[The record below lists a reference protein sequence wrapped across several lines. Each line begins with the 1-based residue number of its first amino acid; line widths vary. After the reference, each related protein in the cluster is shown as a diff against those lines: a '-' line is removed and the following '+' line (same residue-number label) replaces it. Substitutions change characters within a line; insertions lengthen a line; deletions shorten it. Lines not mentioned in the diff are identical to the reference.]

1 MGKKG
6 FSAIETMIS
15 LALFLMIVM
24 AVFELLGVA
33 RGLFLKLKKV
43 EEETQAAMAALD
55 KMKIDL
61 MQAGSGLSQA
71 IRLGIIEGIDLS
83 DEELTIFSLQETLH
97 ISEDLLPGTQ
107 RIILNDVAG
116 MSPGR
121 EICLIDGSQGE
132 RQSILSCEGKT
143 ILVASP
149 LEFSYPKN
157 ETQLLLIERISFY
170 LDKERSTIRRR
181 VNSSSPQPLLDDV
194 RCFGFDFKSDNNL
207 ARVSFALKTDEE
219 KMYEVLVFP
228 KNTALCL
235 KRS

>member
-24 AVFELLGVA
+24 AVSEVLDLA
-33 RGLFLKLKKV
+33 RGFFLKLKKV

-55 KMKIDL
+55 KMRIDL
-61 MQAGSGLSQA
+61 LQAGSGLSQA
-71 IRLGIIEGIDLS
+71 IRLGIVEGIKLS
-83 DEELTIFSLQETLH
+83 EEELTIFSLQETLSL
-97 ISEDLLPGTQ
+97 SEDLLPGTQ
-107 RIILNDVAG
+107 RIILDAVAG
-116 MSPGR
+116 ISPGR
-121 EICLIDGSQGE
+121 EICFIYGHRGE

-143 ILVASP
+143 ILLASP
-149 LEFSYPKN
+149 IEFSYRKD
-157 ETQLLLIERISFY
+157 ETRLLLVEKISLF
-170 LDKERSTIRRR
+170 LDKGRSTIRRR

-194 RCFGFDFKSDNNL
+194 HSFGFDFKAGNNL
-207 ARVSFALKTDEE
+207 ARVNFALKADEE